1 MAGLFTASTEPRK
14 DEGAPSRASQ
24 PRLARP
30 ASELKSDYDVV
41 VIGSGYGGGVAASRL
56 ARCGKTVA
64 VLERGREFLPGDF
77 PDRATAAAK
86 EVQVSSASM
95 RMGAANAL
103 FDVRMNEDVHVLMA
117 CGLGG
122 TSLINANVCLTPDPR
137 VFEDRVWPD
146 EIKRD
151 RLLAEGY
158 VRARHMLR
166 PQTSPDMFAFEKV
179 RALRLAAQAFGAGV
193 QPVPVHVAHK
203 AGHNAAGVHQEAC
216 TRCGDCCGGCNVGA
230 KTTVA
235 STYLADADA
244 FGAEIFTE
252 MQVLSLA
259 REVDGKWRVALR
271 PGNWDRDSSH
281 TISVTATIVVLAAGT
296 LGSTEILLRSREN
309 GLPVSNWLGGRF
321 TSNGDAI
328 AMAYNCDVP
337 VNGIGVGDPPKA
349 QVPAVGQ
356 AVNGLLDLRD
366 EADVR
371 DGLAVVECAL
381 PSAFAPLLPVLLG
394 SGGVLFADSS
404 RSLSDELD
412 ALGRATESLIEGAY
426 RGAVHNT
433 QTFLAVGHDAGNGLM
448 RLENDR
454 VVIEWTNGPRQRVF
468 QRIEAALQRAAEAT
482 GGSYMR
488 NPASE
493 RILGGNLMTVHPL
506 GGCSMGAD
514 CNSGVVNHKGQ
525 VFDAGSADDASAVHA
540 GLYVCDGAVAPCP
553 LGIHPLMTITALA
566 ERAMIHLARDYG
578 WEMKRD
584 AAPLRRAPAP
594 PTPAPVAAAAPKR
607 PAWSVGNP
615 PSSASVG
622 E

>member
-1 MAGLFTASTEPRK
+1 MAGLFTASTEPRNGEDAHRRGK
-14 DEGAPSRASQ
+14 H
-24 PRLARP
+24 PRLSRP
-30 ASELKSDYDVV
+30 ASELKADYDVV

-56 ARCGKTVA
+56 ARCGKRVA

-77 PDRATAAAK
+77 PDRATAAAG
-86 EVQVSSASM
+86 EVQVSGANM
-95 RMGAANAL
+95 RMGSRSAL
-103 FDVRMNEDVHVLMA
+103 FDVRLGEDVHVLMA

-137 VFEDRVWPD
+137 VFEDRLWPD
-146 EIKRD
+146 EIRRD
-151 RLLAEGY
+151 RLLAEGF

-166 PQTSPDMFAFEKV
+166 PQPSADTFAYEKV
-179 RALRLAAQAFGAGV
+179 RALRLGAQAFGASV
-193 QPVPVHVAHK
+193 QPVPLHVAHK
-203 AGHNAAGVHQEAC
+203 SGPNAAGVHQDAC

-235 STYLADADA
+235 STYLADAEA

-259 REVDGKWRVALR
+259 RAADDKWRVSLR
-271 PGNWDRDSSH
+271 PGNWEHDRSH
-281 TISVTATIVVLAAGT
+281 KISVTAGIVVLAAGT
-296 LGSTEILLRSREN
+296 LGSTEILLRSRDE
-309 GLPVSNWLGGRF
+309 GLKVSHWLGGRF

-328 AMAYNCDVP
+328 AIAYNCDVP
-337 VNGIGVGDPPKA
+337 VNGIGVGNPPKA
-349 QVPAVGQ
+349 EVPPVGQ

-366 EADVR
+366 EPDVR
-371 DGLAVVECAL
+371 DGLAIVECAL
-381 PSAFAPLLPVLLG
+381 PSAFAPLLPALLAP
-394 SGGVLFADSS
+394 GGAFFGEHGA
-404 RSLSDELD
+404 RTLSDELD
-412 ALGRATESLIEGAY
+412 ALGRATESLMAGAY

-454 VVIEWTNGPRQRVF
+454 IVIEWTNGPQQRVF
-468 QRIEAALQRAAEAT
+468 QRIETALKAATEAT
-482 GGSYMR
+482 GGTYMR

-514 CNSGVVNHKGQ
+514 RTSGVVNHKGQ
-525 VFDAGSADDASAVHA
+525 VFDAGNDEDAAAVHA

-553 LGIHPLMTITALA
+553 LGVHPLLTITALA

-578 WEMKRD
+578 WEMKRE
-584 AAPLRRAPAP
+584 
-594 PTPAPVAAAAPKR
+594 PAPVRPVEVAVVQAPAAAPNR
-607 PAWSVGNP
+607 PVWHVGRP
-615 PSSASVG
+615 PAAARTG